1 MNIRTKTSLGF
12 LCCLV
17 LTVLFSCKEHIDTS
31 NRYVFK
37 ERTIASYLSEHAQFS
52 EYVKLLKT
60 QKVSKLSETSVYQ
73 LMTAYGA
80 YTCFAPTN
88 EALQLYLD
96 SLVIKE
102 IIPVA
107 SWDSIPNK
115 QILDSIR
122 RVVVMNSILDGTEI
136 DKVFPVADFPLDNQE
151 FSVNT
156 MEDRKISTT
165 YSPTNPDSC
174 FIDGI
179 CPVSL
184 KNRDIE
190 AINGYVH
197 EVGYVIAPSNETTM
211 PATPSAAIAS
221 WPSLW
226 KLAD

>member
-1 MNIRTKTSLGF
+1 MNIRTKTYLGF

-31 NRYVFK
+31 DRYVFK

-52 EYVKLLKT
+52 EYVKLLKA

-107 SWDSIPNK
+107 SWDSFPNK

-136 DKVFPVADFPLDNQE
+136 DKVIPAACSLPKP
-151 FSVNT
+151 FSV
-156 MEDRKISTT
+156 SF
-165 YSPTNPDSC
+165 C
-174 FIDGI
+174 
-179 CPVSL
+179 
-184 KNRDIE
+184 
-190 AINGYVH
+190 
-197 EVGYVIAPSNETTM
+197 
-211 PATPSAAIAS
+211 AT
-221 WPSLW
+221 
-226 KLAD
+226 

>member
-80 YTCFAPTN
+80 YTCFAPTT
-88 EALQLYLD
+88 EALQLYLH

-107 SWDSIPNK
+107 SWDSFPNK

-122 RVVVMNSILDGTEI
+122 RGYVSYVINTRDISSMSSHTDGYEIRRCAVENNVTIFTALDTVRVLLDVLEEI
-136 DKVFPVADFPLDNQE
+136 TI
-151 FSVNT
+151 S
-156 MEDRKISTT
+156 IST
-165 YSPTNPDSC
+165 
-174 FIDGI
+174 IDG
-179 CPVSL
+179 
-184 KNRDIE
+184 
-190 AINGYVH
+190 
-197 EVGYVIAPSNETTM
+197 
-211 PATPSAAIAS
+211 
-221 WPSLW
+221 
-226 KLAD
+226 